1 MSATYSP
8 PCVYRSTA
16 QRAPKPRNI
25 AMSGG
30 ASVSPGR
37 IQSSASM
44 NSTTSSEPTTTQKE
58 SAAATSAPLLS
69 SGIAALLE
77 GPLGLG
83 ESLALPNARQAP
95 FSLAALS
102 AVRKSGRLSGR
113 ALTSK
118 SVLAA
123 SADRGSLR
131 PVISLTNSTALPAA
145 SALPP
150 LESRESRTALYR
162 SAGAR
167 DENASSNLEPKGVME
182 EEEGPSESDG
192 GGERREEC
200 DEKRRGG
207 TSNACPA
214 TTSRSSSTRREG
226 IRSRWWG
233 EEGVGAKRGRRGG
246 RGGKGTQRESECRD
260 RRG

>member
-1 MSATYSP
+1 MQSGRRPARAARGAPVVICRGSTQRMPPGDWLGQQVLYSECGTHSKSRESPREMSATYSP

-200 DEKRRGG
+200 DEKRR
-207 TSNACPA
+207 
-214 TTSRSSSTRREG
+214 
-226 IRSRWWG
+226 
-233 EEGVGAKRGRRGG
+233 
-246 RGGKGTQRESECRD
+246 
-260 RRG
+260 